1 MTSTDTASVVVVEV
15 DVETMLLAS
24 NGANACGVIT
34 TVVGAAVTFVGDAV
48 VVGGVVDVVVE
59 EEEEED
65 GGGVVVVVEVEV
77 DVVVVAA
84 TEMENCTIADAVA
97 APTVAVMVTLADP
110 LAMGVP
116 VMTPVAE
123 FSVRPAGR
131 TPLVTTYEMP
141 APTVDPLNNGDM
153 VNAVSATMSTLIA
166 RGTNTEVEA
175 ATPAPPLLTA
185 RSSNT

>member
-1 MTSTDTASVVVVEV
+1 
-15 DVETMLLAS
+15 MLLAS